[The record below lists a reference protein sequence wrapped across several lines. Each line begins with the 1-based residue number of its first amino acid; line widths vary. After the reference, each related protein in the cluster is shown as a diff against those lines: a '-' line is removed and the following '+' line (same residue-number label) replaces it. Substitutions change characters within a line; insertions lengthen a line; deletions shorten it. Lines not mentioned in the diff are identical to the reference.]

1 MKNIKIT
8 STGSYLPNEKITDKE
23 LEEKLKL
30 EKGYI
35 KKRTGIETRYYA
47 KDETI
52 EEMAK
57 EAALDLIKK
66 KEDIKNIDLIITAT
80 TTTNKLMPGISSYIQ
95 KKLEIE
101 NAITLDILAGC
112 SGYIN
117 ALDIAR
123 LYISGGIVKKALVVG
138 VDILS
143 KFIDKEDIGTAVVLS
158 DGAGAILLEESD
170 EEKMYFSQIDGNI
183 DKNKILTCK
192 SDEKIQMKGKEV
204 YKYAVTKTVEN
215 INKLLD
221 KANIS
226 LDDIKYIVPHQSN
239 LKIINGIASRLKIDD
254 NKMYKNI
261 RDVGNT
267 FCGSLPIAI
276 DQMKKENLLKDKD
289 KIILLR
295 LWRRSKYRKYII
307 RNII

>member
-1 MKNIKIT
+1 MKSIKIIK
-8 STGSYLPNEKITDKE
+8 TGSYLPNVKITDKE
-23 LEEKLKL
+23 LEEKLNL

-47 KDETI
+47 KDEKI
-52 EEMAK
+52 EDMAK
-57 EAALDLIKK
+57 KAVLDLLK
-66 KEDIKNIDLIITAT
+66 KEEIKDIDLIITST
-80 TTTNKLMPGISSYIQ
+80 TTTNNLMPGISNYIQ
-95 KKLEIE
+95 EELEIE

-123 LYISGGIVKKALVVG
+123 LYILAGISKKALVVG

-143 KFIDKEDIGTAVVLS
+143 KYVDEKDIATAVVLS
-158 DGAGAILLEESD
+158 DGAGAILLEETK
-170 EEKMYFSQIDGNI
+170 EEKMYFSQIEGNI

-215 INKLLD
+215 INKLLE
-221 KANIS
+221 KAGLT

-239 LKIINGIASRLKIDD
+239 IKIINGITSRLKVDE
-254 NKMYKNI
+254 NKVYKNI
-261 RDVGNT
+261 KNVGNT
-267 FCGSLPIAI
+267 FC
-276 DQMKKENLLKDKD
+276 
-289 KIILLR
+289 
-295 LWRRSKYRKYII
+295 RKYT
-307 RNII
+307 NSN

>member
-8 STGSYLPNEKITDKE
+8 STGSYLPNTKITDKE
-23 LEEKLKL
+23 LEEKLNL

-47 KDETI
+47 KEEKI
-52 EEMAK
+52 EDMAK
-57 EAALDLIKK
+57 KAVLDLLK
-66 KEDIKNIDLIITAT
+66 KEEIKDIDLIITST
-80 TTTNKLMPGISSYIQ
+80 TTTNNLMPGISSYIQ
-95 KKLEIE
+95 EELNIE

-117 ALDIAR
+117 ALDVAR
-123 LYISGGIVKKALVVG
+123 LYILAGISKKALVVG

-143 KFIDKEDIGTAVVLS
+143 KYVDEKDIATAVVLS
-158 DGAGAILLEESD
+158 DGAGAILLEETI
-170 EEKMYFSQIDGNI
+170 EEKMYFSQIEGNI

-215 INKLLD
+215 INKLLE
-221 KANIS
+221 KAELT

-239 LKIINGIASRLKIDD
+239 IKIIKGITSRLKVDE
-254 NKMYKNI
+254 NKVYKNI
-261 RDVGNT
+261 KDVGNT
-267 FCGSLPIAI
+267 FCGSIPIAI

-289 KIILLR
+289 KIILIGYGGGLNTGSI
-295 LWRRSKYRKYII
+295 LLEI
-307 RNII
+307 

>member
-1 MKNIKIT
+1 MVTIGLKI
-8 STGSYLPNEKITDKE
+8 KE
-23 LEEKLKL
+23 L
-30 EKGYI
+30 
-35 KKRTGIETRYYA
+35 RTERHMTQIEFAERLGVTKSA
-47 KDETI
+47 
-52 EEMAK
+52 
-57 EAALDLIKK
+57 
-66 KEDIKNIDLIITAT
+66 
-80 TTTNKLMPGISSYIQ
+80 ISSYENGSRLPSYDILL
-95 KKLEIE
+95 KMARIFKVSTDTLLGNADE

-123 LYISGGIVKKALVVG
+123 LYISGGIAKKALVVG

-192 SDEKIQMKGKEV
+192 SNEKIQMKGKEV

-215 INKLLD
+215 INKLLE
-221 KANIS
+221 KANLS

-239 LKIINGIASRLKIDD
+239 LKIINGITSRLKIDE
-254 NKMYKNI
+254 NKIYKNI
-261 RDVGNT
+261 KDVGNT

-276 DQMKKENLLKDKD
+276 NQMKKENLLKNKD

-295 LWRRSKYRKYII
+295 VWRRSKYRKYFI

>member
-8 STGSYLPNEKITDKE
+8 KTGSYLPNTKITDKE
-23 LEEKLKL
+23 LEEKLNL

-47 KDETI
+47 KEEKI
-52 EEMAK
+52 EDMAK
-57 EAALDLIKK
+57 KAVLDLLK
-66 KEDIKNIDLIITAT
+66 KEEIKDIDLIITST
-80 TTTNKLMPGISSYIQ
+80 TTTNNLMPGISSYIQ
-95 KKLEIE
+95 EELNIE

-123 LYISGGIVKKALVVG
+123 LYILAGISKKALVVG

-143 KFIDKEDIGTAVVLS
+143 KYVDEKDIATAVVLS
-158 DGAGAILLEESD
+158 DGAGAILLEETT
-170 EEKMYFSQIDGNI
+170 EEKMYFSQIEGNI

-215 INKLLD
+215 INKLLE
-221 KANIS
+221 KAGLT

-239 LKIINGIASRLKIDD
+239 IKIIKGITSRLKIDE
-254 NKMYKNI
+254 NKVYKNI
-261 RDVGNT
+261 KDVGNT
-267 FCGSLPIAI
+267 FCGSIPIAI

-289 KIILLR
+289 KIILIGYGGGLNTGSI
-295 LWRRSKYRKYII
+295 LLEI
-307 RNII
+307 

>member
-1 MKNIKIT
+1 MKNIKIIR
-8 STGSYLPNEKITDKE
+8 TGSYLPKEKVTDKE
-23 LEEKLKL
+23 LEEKLNL

-35 KKRTGIETRYYA
+35 KKRTGIETRYYV

-57 EAALDLIKK
+57 EAVLDLIKK
-66 KEDIKNIDLIITAT
+66 EDIKDIDLIITAT
-80 TTTNKLMPGISSYIQ
+80 TTTNNLMPGISNYIQ
-95 KKLEIE
+95 EKLEIE

-123 LYISGGIVKKALVVG
+123 LYISGGIAKKALVVG

-192 SDEKIQMKGKEV
+192 SNEKIQMKGKEV

-215 INKLLD
+215 INKLLE
-221 KANIS
+221 KANLS

-239 LKIINGIASRLKIDD
+239 LKIINGITSRLKIDE
-254 NKMYKNI
+254 NKIYKNI
-261 RDVGNT
+261 KDVGNT

-276 DQMKKENLLKDKD
+276 NQMKKENLLKNKD

-295 LWRRSKYRKYII
+295 LWRRSKYRKYFI

>member
-1 MKNIKIT
+1 MKSIKIIK
-8 STGSYLPNEKITDKE
+8 TGSYLPNTKITDKE
-23 LEEKLKL
+23 LEEKLNL

-47 KDETI
+47 KEEKI
-52 EEMAK
+52 EDMARK
-57 EAALDLIKK
+57 AVLDLLKKGEIK
-66 KEDIKNIDLIITAT
+66 DIDLIITST
-80 TTTNKLMPGISSYIQ
+80 TTTNNLMPGISNYIQ
-95 KKLEIE
+95 EELNIE

-117 ALDIAR
+117 ALDVAR
-123 LYISGGIVKKALVVG
+123 LYILAGISKKALVVG

-143 KFIDKEDIGTAVVLS
+143 KYVDEKDIATAVVLS
-158 DGAGAILLEESD
+158 DGAGAILLEETI
-170 EEKMYFSQIDGNI
+170 EEKMYFSQIEGNI

-215 INKLLD
+215 INKLLE
-221 KANIS
+221 KAELT

-239 LKIINGIASRLKIDD
+239 IKIIKGITSRLRVDE
-254 NKMYKNI
+254 NKVYKNI
-261 RDVGNT
+261 KDVGNT
-267 FCGSLPIAI
+267 FCGSIPIAI

-289 KIILLR
+289 KIILIGYGGGLNTGSI
-295 LWRRSKYRKYII
+295 LLEI
-307 RNII
+307 